1 MPSKRFPARGQV
13 DGVARRA
20 LTYAGRNL
28 SKPFLI
34 MTESKMADDAGAKA
48 RLEAAVQRLETA
60 LGRIAERG
68 GGGDADMAGLR
79 QELGSLESDL
89 TALRAERDG
98 LADALTMAK
107 AEGAALQAAMDAVS
121 SRLDKAIET
130 VHALLDE

>member
-1 MPSKRFPARGQV
+1 
-13 DGVARRA
+13 
-20 LTYAGRNL
+20 L
-28 SKPFLI
+28 SKPFSYK
-34 MTESKMADDAGAKA
+34 TESKMADDAGAKA

-68 GGGDADMAGLR
+68 GGGDGDREGLR

-98 LADALTMAK
+98 LADELTRAK
-107 AEGAALQAAMDAVS
+107 AEGAALQTAMDAVS
-121 SRLDKAIET
+121 ARLDNTIET